1 MRKKLTKK
9 EKQARAALR
18 EIERKLEAKLHE
30 IHDAR
35 NREVGMYIWWWT
47 GRIIM
52 VTDDEIRYKNFMRY
66 KAEFEEK
73 KQGALKEKIN
83 RLKGR

>member
-1 MRKKLTKK
+1 
-9 EKQARAALR
+9 
-18 EIERKLEAKLHE
+18 
-30 IHDAR
+30 
-35 NREVGMYIWWWT
+35 
-47 GRIIM
+47 M

>member
-1 MRKKLTKK
+1 MRLNPYGRTWSNKDMRKKLTKK

-35 NREVGMYIWWWT
+35 NREVGMY
-47 GRIIM
+47 
-52 VTDDEIRYKNFMRY
+52 V
-66 KAEFEEK
+66 
-73 KQGALKEKIN
+73 
-83 RLKGR
+83 